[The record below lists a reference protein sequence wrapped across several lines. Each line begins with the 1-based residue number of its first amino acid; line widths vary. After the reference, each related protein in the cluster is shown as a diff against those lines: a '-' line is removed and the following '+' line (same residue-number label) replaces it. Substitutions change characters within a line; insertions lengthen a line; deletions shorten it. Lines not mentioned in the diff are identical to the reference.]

1 VLTVAVRMTKTHQET
16 CILGGEQP
24 IFTVE
29 TEAWRNQR
37 SINNI
42 AGVRLFWPGARSLE
56 AAMRFVEQTARPR
69 PKLPSWWGAV
79 ARQPASGRRQQ
90 IKSDTPDHAAPIA
103 LVPSHHSLCDH
114 ILFLLITS
122 LILYQPHFLSSAAL
136 PLTLHTTT
144 TCNTT

>member
-1 VLTVAVRMTKTHQET
+1 
-16 CILGGEQP
+16 
-24 IFTVE
+24 
-29 TEAWRNQR
+29 
-37 SINNI
+37 
-42 AGVRLFWPGARSLE
+42 
-56 AAMRFVEQTARPR
+56 MRFVERNRTPTAQASS
-69 PKLPSWWGAV
+69 SWWGAV
-79 ARQPASGRRQQ
+79 ARQPASQQQRQERRQQ